1 MGFENNAVKIGRLTR
16 LMLGYLGEASAREIR
31 IDMSE
36 WWDEFP
42 GALVAIQMLRP
53 YDRYKYFAAYETEDN
68 TIYWTIDSGELK
80 YAGKG
85 LAQITLYDPDTKQE
99 YKSRVVETIVA
110 ESIEEFNS
118 LQLED
123 SDPASKWVNKTLEAA
138 KSAEESK
145 IAAKQSADDARQS
158 ASEAQE
164 HAWTAQQWGEDV
176 KFLSE
181 SAGSSSYQAQMAENS
196 AKEAAGNAQTAAT
209 SATEAAEKAMTAI
222 DSIRDNYP
230 WDKNADLGQSRL
242 GNKQP
247 ELMRSGIKNIRIY
260 GADPKDEL
268 YLSRLGW
275 WIGQEKY
282 SAEISKGSEIVC
294 YTTKERNEDD
304 SGILQ
309 LPLEEYNGSGVRGYI
324 TIDLDALGEEFLFM
338 FSHFVT
344 QESMISE
351 LCYGAEDDRL
361 DTILDKIAA
370 CEAAASAANTA
381 ATAANEAAVDVRA
394 AADEISK
401 TAAPAILPT
410 ATGDGVVV
418 VNDSA
423 ARPLAG
429 LRIYGKT
436 TQDGTPS
443 PDNPVPLVNIGA
455 DEGSIGVHARGAN
468 IIQCRCEK
476 KEYGGVSFSPM
487 GDGRIYVTGTALE
500 ERTIYYIVGEWE
512 EKTGITLHKGNYYSI
527 TTTVKNVDAIAYGY
541 NVQGKYS
548 QILSGKLTDNY
559 TDVSVYLQVGE
570 GKTAKGYFTPTLTM
584 DGWQTDYIPYQD
596 GGHLAISTPN
606 GLPGL
611 PVTSGGNYTDETG
624 QQWIC
629 DEIDLDK
636 GVYIQHIKRLSG
648 TWAMGNDANVSTGG
662 QKWQDVATDFW
673 GLEGGALCSS
683 MPCVYDADAGWRSR
697 QPTLSCSP
705 DGNVRVYG
713 TPGASY
719 TLDILYALANPVET
733 EIDDETLNAYAAMMS
748 QKPTTTVYNDVGAG
762 MAVDYIA
769 DTQTYIDNKFA
780 ALAAAVLDE

>member
-1 MGFENNAVKIGRLTR
+1 MADIIREDIANVDLSKPLTRGKAVELLATGDKLSNRFGAAVYRDKDKIGLSGYAVTGYFIRPGHDTVVITGTASGNTAYVDLPQACYIASGAFSLAIKISGGGITQTVRIIDGYIRLTQTDD
-16 LMLGYLGEASAREIR
+16 LVDPGTTVPTLDDILG
-31 IDMSE
+31 
-36 WWDEFP
+36 
-42 GALVAIQMLRP
+42 
-53 YDRYKYFAAYETEDN
+53 
-68 TIYWTIDSGELK
+68 
-80 YAGKG
+80 
-85 LAQITLYDPDTKQE
+85 
-99 YKSRVVETIVA
+99 
-110 ESIEEFNS
+110 
-118 LQLED
+118 
-123 SDPASKWVNKTLEAA
+123 
-138 KSAEESK
+138 
-145 IAAKQSADDARQS
+145 
-158 ASEAQE
+158 
-164 HAWTAQQWGEDV
+164 
-176 KFLSE
+176 
-181 SAGSSSYQAQMAENS
+181 
-196 AKEAAGNAQTAAT
+196 
-209 SATEAAEKAMTAI
+209 
-222 DSIRDNYP
+222 
-230 WDKNADLGQSRL
+230 
-242 GNKQP
+242 
-247 ELMRSGIKNIRIY
+247 
-260 GADPKDEL
+260 
-268 YLSRLGW
+268 
-275 WIGQEKY
+275 
-282 SAEISKGSEIVC
+282 
-294 YTTKERNEDD
+294 
-304 SGILQ
+304 
-309 LPLEEYNGSGVRGYI
+309 
-324 TIDLDALGEEFLFM
+324 
-338 FSHFVT
+338 
-344 QESMISE
+344 
-351 LCYGAEDDRL
+351 
-361 DTILDKIAA
+361 KIAA

-381 ATAANEAAVDVRA
+381 AAAANEAAVDVRA

-476 KEYGGVSFSPM
+476 KEYGGVSFSPV

-636 GVYIQHIKRLSG
+636 GVYIQHIKRVSG